1 MNYALACRSTVK
13 LGPRCRATFCKSG
26 QEKLNVRFG
35 RNRNEI
41 LVLRSSNARAGV
53 KSLKIKSAVFLLLLV
68 LAPLMS
74 AQNSHVVAIRA
85 GRLFDS
91 KSGRVVENQIV
102 LLEGERISAV
112 GPADQ
117 VQIPAGAQIIDLSK
131 ATVLPGLID
140 GHTHVFGFGLD
151 GIKPGGPPF
160 ASPINDTREYR
171 TLLALANAQKD
182 LQAGFTTLRD
192 LMSHGGGYAD
202 VDIKRAISRGYFQ
215 GPRMQVSTMGLV
227 ATGEGILGS
236 PEVSLPRNYQTV
248 DGPWAARQAVREQ
261 IHYGAD
267 WIKFHS
273 TSDYEFEPSGELF
286 SNPTFTKE
294 EVDAIVDEAHRHGKK
309 AACHAFGG
317 EGLRNCVEAGAD
329 TIEHAIDLDEAT
341 ADLIKK
347 KGLYLELTAYHYSLS
362 EYTLKDAKET
372 GGKYSLQA
380 MREKS
385 GRLAISRGLK
395 ISFGS
400 GVGPF
405 PHGTQATEF
414 SYLVKYGM
422 TSAQAIQTATV
433 VGAEMMGWQDRI
445 GSIERGKFAD
455 IVAVSGD
462 PLRDITELER
472 IKFVMKGG
480 QVIRNDIK

>member
-1 MNYALACRSTVK
+1 MGLRFARTFVRSQTVK
-13 LGPRCRATFCKSG
+13 SIA
-26 QEKLNVRFG
+26 
-35 RNRNEI
+35 
-41 LVLRSSNARAGV
+41 LVL
-53 KSLKIKSAVFLLLLV
+53 
-68 LAPLMS
+68 LAAFALPTG
-74 AQNSHVVAIRA
+74 AQNLQLVAIRA

-91 KSGRVVENQIV
+91 RSGKILENQVILV
-102 LLEGERISAV
+102 EGEKISSV
-112 GPADQ
+112 GPASQ
-117 VQIPAGAQIIDLSK
+117 VQIPTGAQIVDLSK

-160 ASPINDTREYR
+160 ANAVNDTREYR

-182 LQAGFTTLRD
+182 LRAGFTTLRD

-202 VDIKRAISRGYFQ
+202 VDVKRAINRGYFQ

-227 ATGEGILGS
+227 ATGEGVLGS
-236 PEVSLPRNYQTV
+236 PEVSLPGNYQAV
-248 DGPWAARQAVREQ
+248 DNPWAARQAVREQ

-267 WIKFHS
+267 WIKFHA
-273 TSDYEFEPSGELF
+273 TSDYEFEASGELF

-317 EGLRNCVEAGAD
+317 EGLRYCVDAGAD

-362 EYTLKDAKET
+362 EYTLRDAKAT
-372 GGKYSLQA
+372 AGKYSLEA

-405 PHGTQATEF
+405 PHGTQAAEF
-414 SYLVKYGM
+414 AYLVKYGM
-422 TSAQAIQTATV
+422 TPAQAIQTATTV
-433 VGAEMMGWQDRI
+433 AAEMMGWQDHL
-445 GSIERGKFAD
+445 GSIEKGKFAD
-455 IVAVSGD
+455 VVAVTGD
-462 PLRDITELER
+462 PLKDITELER

-480 QVIRNDIK
+480 QVIRNDVR

>member
-1 MNYALACRSTVK
+1 MILSEVYLK
-13 LGPRCRATFCKSG
+13 ILG
-26 QEKLNVRFG
+26 VRFVVCA
-35 RNRNEI
+35 
-41 LVLRSSNARAGV
+41 LVWCAAISTHAQ
-53 KSLKIKSAVFLLLLV
+53 
-68 LAPLMS
+68 AP
-74 AQNSHVVAIRA
+74 QVTAIRA

-91 KSGRVVENQIV
+91 KAGKVVENQVILV
-102 LLEGERISAV
+102 EEDKITAV
-112 GPADQ
+112 GPADR
-117 VQIPAGAQIIDLSK
+117 VQIPPGAQVIDLSGS
-131 ATVLPGLID
+131 TVLPGRID

-182 LQAGFTTLRD
+182 LRAGFTTLRD

-202 VDIKRAISRGYFQ
+202 VDIKKAINRGYFP
-215 GPRMQVSTMGLV
+215 GPRLQVSTMGLV

-236 PEVSLPRNYQTV
+236 PEVNLPRNYQTV

-273 TSDYEFEPSGELF
+273 TAGYEFEPDGKLF
-286 SNPTFTKE
+286 SDPTFTKE
-294 EVDAIVDEAHRHGKK
+294 EVEAIVDEAHRHGKK

-317 EGLRNCVEAGAD
+317 EGLRNCIEAGVD
-329 TIEHAIDLDEAT
+329 TIEHAIELDDAL
-341 ADLIKK
+341 ADAIKK
-347 KGLYLELTAYHYSLS
+347 KGIYLELTAYHYSLS
-362 EYTLKDAKET
+362 EYTEKDAKST
-372 GGKYSLQA
+372 AGKYSLEA

-405 PHGTQATEF
+405 PHGSQAKEF
-414 SYLVKYGM
+414 AYLVKYGM
-422 TSAQAIQTATV
+422 TPAQAIQSATTV
-433 VGAEMMGWQDRI
+433 ASEMMGWQDRI
-445 GSIERGKFAD
+445 GSIDKGKFAD

-462 PLRDITELER
+462 PLKDITELER
-472 IKFVMKGG
+472 VGFVMKGG
-480 QVIRNDIK
+480 QVIRNDIN

>member
-1 MNYALACRSTVK
+1 MK
-13 LGPRCRATFCKSG
+13 LGVIG
-26 QEKLNVRFG
+26 
-35 RNRNEI
+35 
-41 LVLRSSNARAGV
+41 LVV
-53 KSLKIKSAVFLLLLV
+53 LLL
-68 LAPLMS
+68 S
-74 AQNSHVVAIRA
+74 AGLTTRAQSQSSQMVAIRA
-85 GRLFDS
+85 GHLFDS
-91 KSGRVVENQIV
+91 KAGKMLDNQVVLV
-102 LLEGERISAV
+102 DGEKITAV
-112 GPADQ
+112 GSADQ
-117 VQIPAGAQIIDLSK
+117 VQIPAGAQVIDLSK

-160 ASPINDTREYR
+160 ASAINDTREYR

-182 LQAGFTTLRD
+182 LRAGFTTLRD

-202 VDIKRAISRGYFQ
+202 VDVKKAIDRGYFQ

-236 PEVSLPRNYQTV
+236 PEVNLPRNYETV
-248 DGPWAARQAVREQ
+248 DGPWEARKAVREQ

-273 TSDYEFEPSGELF
+273 TADYEFESSGELF

-294 EVDAIVDEAHRHGKK
+294 EVLAIVDEAHRHGKK

-341 ADLIKK
+341 ADQIKK
-347 KGLYLELTAYHYSLS
+347 KGIYLEFTAYHYSLS
-362 EYTLKDAKET
+362 EYAAKDAKAT
-372 GGKYSLQA
+372 GGKYSLEA

-385 GRLAISRGLK
+385 GKMAIARGLK
-395 ISFGS
+395 ISFGT

-405 PHGTQATEF
+405 PHGTQAVEF

-422 TSAQAIQTATV
+422 TPARAIQTATTV
-433 VGAEMMGWQDRI
+433 AAEMMGWQDRI
-445 GSIERGKFAD
+445 GSIDKGKFAD

-462 PLRDITELER
+462 PLADITELER
-472 IKFVMKGG
+472 VKFVMKGG
-480 QVIRNDIK
+480 RVIRNDVN

>member
-1 MNYALACRSTVK
+1 LRISGFRFVVCVLVSCVATV
-13 LGPRCRATFCKSG
+13 AHA
-26 QEKLNVRFG
+26 Q
-35 RNRNEI
+35 
-41 LVLRSSNARAGV
+41 
-53 KSLKIKSAVFLLLLV
+53 
-68 LAPLMS
+68 AP
-74 AQNSHVVAIRA
+74 QITAIRA

-91 KSGRVVENQIV
+91 KSGKVVEAQVILV
-102 LLEGERISAV
+102 EEDKITAV
-112 GPADQ
+112 GPADR
-117 VQIPAGAQIIDLSK
+117 VQIPPGAQVIDLSK

-182 LQAGFTTLRD
+182 LRAGFTTLRD

-202 VDIKRAISRGYFQ
+202 VDIKRAINRGYFS

-248 DGPWAARQAVREQ
+248 DGPWAARQAIREQ

-273 TSDYEFEPSGELF
+273 TADYEFESDGGLR
-286 SNPTFTKE
+286 SDPTFTKE

-317 EGLRNCVEAGAD
+317 EGLRNCVEAGVD
-329 TIEHAIDLDEAT
+329 TVEHAIELDEAT
-341 ADLIKK
+341 ADLMKK
-347 KGLYLELTAYHYSLS
+347 KGIYLELTAYHYSLS
-362 EYTLKDAKET
+362 DYTARDAKST

-380 MREKS
+380 LREKS
-385 GRLAISRGLK
+385 GRLAISRGVK

-405 PHGTQATEF
+405 PHGTQAAEF

-422 TSAQAIQTATV
+422 SPAQAIQAATTV
-433 VGAEMMGWQDRI
+433 AAEMMGWQDRI
-445 GSIERGKFAD
+445 GSLEKGKFAD
-455 IVAVSGD
+455 VIAIAGD
-462 PLRDITELER
+462 PLSDITELER
-472 IKFVMKGG
+472 VKFVMKGG
-480 QVIRNDIK
+480 QVVRNDLK

>member
-1 MNYALACRSTVK
+1 LGLRLAERLLKSWKFKTV
-13 LGPRCRATFCKSG
+13 A
-26 QEKLNVRFG
+26 
-35 RNRNEI
+35 I
-41 LVLRSSNARAGV
+41 VLLAAGTT
-53 KSLKIKSAVFLLLLV
+53 
-68 LAPLMS
+68 PLH
-74 AQNSHVVAIRA
+74 AQNSQPVAIRA
-85 GRLFDS
+85 GRMFDS
-91 KSGRVVENQIV
+91 KSGKVLDNQIV
-102 LLEGERISAV
+102 LVEGEKISAV
-112 GPADQ
+112 GPAEQ
-117 VQIPAGAQIIDLSK
+117 VQIPAGAQVIDLRK

-182 LQAGFTTLRD
+182 LRAGFTTLRD
-192 LMSHGGGYAD
+192 LMSHGGAYAD
-202 VDIKRAISRGYFQ
+202 VDIKRAINRGFFQ

-236 PEVSLPRNYQTV
+236 PEVSLPGNYQVV
-248 DGPWAARQAVREQ
+248 DSPWAARQAVREQ

-273 TSDYEFEPSGELF
+273 TSDYEFEPNGELF

-317 EGLRNCVEAGAD
+317 EGLRNCVEVGTD
-329 TIEHAIDLDEAT
+329 TIEHAIELDEAT
-341 ADLIKK
+341 ADLMKK

-362 EYTLKDAKET
+362 DYTVRDAKAT
-372 GGKYSLQA
+372 GGKYSLEA

-385 GRLAISRGLK
+385 GRLAVSRGLK

-405 PHGTQATEF
+405 PHGTQAAEF

-422 TSAQAIQTATV
+422 TPAQAIQTATTV
-433 VGAEMMGWQDRI
+433 AAEMMGWQDRI
-445 GSIERGKFAD
+445 GSIEKGKFAD
-455 IVAVSGD
+455 VIAVTGD
-462 PLRDITELER
+462 PLKDITELER

-480 QVIRNDIK
+480 QVIRNDVK

>member
-1 MNYALACRSTVK
+1 MKTSKCIAAIVFALVTTTCVTHAQTV
-13 LGPRCRATFCKSG
+13 
-26 QEKLNVRFG
+26 
-35 RNRNEI
+35 
-41 LVLRSSNARAGV
+41 GV
-53 KSLKIKSAVFLLLLV
+53 I
-68 LAPLMS
+68 
-74 AQNSHVVAIRA
+74 AIRA

-91 KSGRVVENQIV
+91 KSGKILPNEVI
-102 LLEGERISAV
+102 LIEGEKITEVGSAE
-112 GPADQ
+112 Q
-117 VQIPAGAQIIDLSK
+117 VKIPAGSQVIDLSK

-182 LQAGFTTLRD
+182 LWAGFTTLRD

-202 VDIKRAISRGYFQ
+202 VDIKRAINRGYFQ

-273 TSDYEFEPSGELF
+273 TADYEFEPDGALRSD
-286 SNPTFTKE
+286 PTFTRE
-294 EVDAIVDEAHRHGKK
+294 EVEAIVDEAHRHGKK

-329 TIEHAIDLDEAT
+329 TIEHAIELDEAT
-341 ADLIKK
+341 ADLMKK
-347 KGLYLELTAYHYSLS
+347 KGMYLELTAYHYSMS
-362 EYTLKDAKET
+362 DYTLRDAKST

-380 MREKS
+380 LREKS

-405 PHGTQATEF
+405 PHGTQAAEF

-422 TSAQAIQTATV
+422 SPSQAIQAATTV
-433 VGAEMMGWQDRI
+433 AAEMMGWQDRI
-445 GSIERGKFAD
+445 GSLEKGKFAD

-462 PLRDITELER
+462 PLQDISELER
-472 IKFVMKGG
+472 VKFVMKGG
-480 QVIRNDIK
+480 QLIHNEIK

>member
-1 MNYALACRSTVK
+1 VKIPKRVAASLLALAASVST
-13 LGPRCRATFCKSG
+13 G
-26 QEKLNVRFG
+26 Q
-35 RNRNEI
+35 
-41 LVLRSSNARAGV
+41 AQTAGV
-53 KSLKIKSAVFLLLLV
+53 T
-68 LAPLMS
+68 
-74 AQNSHVVAIRA
+74 AIRA

-91 KSGRVVENQIV
+91 KSGKVLDNQIILV
-102 LLEGERISAV
+102 DGEKIVEV
-112 GPADQ
+112 GSPEH
-117 VQIPAGAQIIDLSK
+117 VQIPPGAQVIDLSK

-182 LQAGFTTLRD
+182 LRAGFTTLRD

-202 VDIKRAISRGYFQ
+202 VDIKRAINGGYFI

-248 DGPWAARQAVREQ
+248 DGLWAARQAVREQ

-267 WIKFHS
+267 WIKFHA
-273 TSDYEFEPSGELF
+273 TADYEFEPDGALRSD
-286 SNPTFTKE
+286 PTFTKE
-294 EVDAIVDEAHRHGKK
+294 EVEAIVNEAHRHGKK

-317 EGLRNCVEAGAD
+317 EGLRNCVEAGVD
-329 TIEHAIDLDEAT
+329 TVEHAIELDEQT
-341 ADLIKK
+341 AELMRKRGI
-347 KGLYLELTAYHYSLS
+347 YLELTAYHYSLS
-362 EYTLKDAKET
+362 EYTARDAKST

-380 MREKS
+380 LREKS
-385 GRLAISRGLK
+385 GRLAISRGVK

-405 PHGTQATEF
+405 PHGTQAAEF
-414 SYLVKYGM
+414 PYLVKYGM
-422 TSAQAIQTATV
+422 SPSQAIQAATTV
-433 VGAEMMGWQDRI
+433 AAEMMGWQDRI
-445 GSIERGKFAD
+445 GSLEKGKFAD
-455 IVAVSGD
+455 IIAVSGD
-462 PLRDITELER
+462 PLQDIAELEKVR
-472 IKFVMKGG
+472 FVMKGG
-480 QVIRNDIK
+480 QVVRNEIQ